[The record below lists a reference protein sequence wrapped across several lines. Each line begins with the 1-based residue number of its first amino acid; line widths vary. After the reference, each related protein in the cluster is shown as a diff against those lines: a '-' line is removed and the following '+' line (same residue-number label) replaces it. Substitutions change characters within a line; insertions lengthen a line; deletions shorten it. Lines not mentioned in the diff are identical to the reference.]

1 MNTSLRVHT
10 RGLRRLV
17 IVALAVLAL
26 LLPSLV
32 YPMQA
37 QAAAPTA
44 RVAAFSA
51 GPATVVEG
59 KTVTVAAQ
67 AQRVSGKK
75 WVKAG
80 SLTATIYF
88 DPDGKAPNKALRT
101 IKSNSSGYLKA
112 TFTASGSGKWS
123 IRWAKQGSMA
133 AASSTQKYVKVVAAP
148 KPASAQPV
156 SKWECPSW
164 APIKG
169 NAPSRIYHLKGQQFY
184 SRTTPEICFSTE
196 SAAVKAGYRK
206 SKR

>member
-10 RGLRRLV
+10 RGLHRLV

-26 LLPSLV
+26 LLPALV

-37 QAAAPTA
+37 QAASPTA

-80 SLTATIYF
+80 
-88 DPDGKAPNKALRT
+88 
-101 IKSNSSGYLKA
+101 
-112 TFTASGSGKWS
+112 
-123 IRWAKQGSMA
+123 
-133 AASSTQKYVKVVAAP
+133 
-148 KPASAQPV
+148 
-156 SKWECPSW
+156 
-164 APIKG
+164 
-169 NAPSRIYHLKGQQFY
+169 
-184 SRTTPEICFSTE
+184 
-196 SAAVKAGYRK
+196 
-206 SKR
+206 